1 MGRSVSVILFCVSYV
16 YPTPQIY
23 NFSTMTTAEVPSKHK
38 ALVYDE
44 PGKISTKIE
53 EIDTPKPGVGE
64 VLVRLTH
71 SGVCHSDM
79 GVMTNSWAWL
89 PAPTAKGQVGGHE
102 GVGDIVAFGPGTESS
117 SLKKGDRVGIKWLA
131 SACTNCPAC
140 RAGADASCASGKI
153 SGYYTPGT
161 FQQYALAPA
170 HYVTPIPDG
179 LASDVAAPMLC
190 GGVTVYSALK
200 KSGAQPGD
208 WVVIPG
214 GGGGLG
220 HLALQIGARGMGFR
234 MIGIDMGEKER
245 LAKDCGAEVFIDL
258 GKYSRDEDGT
268 KKLAED
274 VKAATGGV
282 GAAAVVVCT
291 ASNAAYAPGLS
302 FLKFRG
308 TLVCVGVPEGKAVPI
323 ATADPATMLVSELRI
338 VGSAVGNRKDA
349 IDTLD
354 MAARGIVKTHF
365 ETQPMNKLTEV
376 FERMD
381 KGKLQGRVVLDLS
394 G

>member
-1 MGRSVSVILFCVSYV
+1 MASV
-16 YPTPQIY
+16 Q
-23 NFSTMTTAEVPSKHK
+23 VPSRHK
-38 ALVYDE
+38 AVVYDN
-44 PGKISTKIE
+44 PGSISTKVE
-53 EIDTPKPGVGE
+53 EVDTPKPGVGE
-64 VLVRLTH
+64 VLINLTH

-79 GVMTNSWAWL
+79 GVMANSWAWL
-89 PAPTAKGQVGGHE
+89 PAPTQKGQIGGHE
-102 GVGDIVAFGPGTESS
+102 GVGSVAAFGPGAESS
-117 SLKKGDRVGIKWLA
+117 GLKIGDRVGIKWLS
-131 SACTNCPAC
+131 SACGNCQPC
-140 RAGADASCASGKI
+140 LLGADACCTSAKI

-170 HYVTPIPDG
+170 HYVTPIPDS
-179 LASDVAAPMLC
+179 LPSDAAAPMLC
-190 GGVTVYSALK
+190 GGVTVYSALC
-200 KSGAQPGD
+200 KSGARPGD

-214 GGGGLG
+214 AGGGLG

-258 GKYSRDEDGT
+258 GKYSRDDDGT

-291 ASNAAYAPGLS
+291 ASNAAYAQGLS

>member
-1 MGRSVSVILFCVSYV
+1 MGACPPAFSRTTIGFPVIPYKPGQKLLLNMASV
-16 YPTPQIY
+16 Q
-23 NFSTMTTAEVPSKHK
+23 VPSRHK
-38 ALVYDE
+38 AVVYDN
-44 PGKISTKIE
+44 PGSISTKVE
-53 EIDTPKPGVGE
+53 EVDTPKPGVGE
-64 VLVRLTH
+64 VLINLTH

-79 GVMTNSWAWL
+79 GVMANSWAWL
-89 PAPTAKGQVGGHE
+89 PAPTQKGQIGGHE
-102 GVGDIVAFGPGTESS
+102 GVGSVAAF
-117 SLKKGDRVGIKWLA
+117 
-131 SACTNCPAC
+131 
-140 RAGADASCASGKI
+140 GADACCTSAKI

-170 HYVTPIPDG
+170 HYVTPIPDS
-179 LASDVAAPMLC
+179 LPSDAAAPMLC
-190 GGVTVYSALK
+190 GGVTVYSALC
-200 KSGAQPGD
+200 KSGARPGD

-214 GGGGLG
+214 AGGGLG
-220 HLALQIGARGMGFR
+220 HLALQIGARGIGFR